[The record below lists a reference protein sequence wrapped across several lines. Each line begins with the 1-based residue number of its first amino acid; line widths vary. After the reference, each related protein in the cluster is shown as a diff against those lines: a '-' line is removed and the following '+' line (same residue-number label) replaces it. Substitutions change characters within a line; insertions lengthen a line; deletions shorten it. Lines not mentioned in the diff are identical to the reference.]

1 MPSLRLTAK
10 RQATF
15 PLATCESLGLKP
27 GDTLELELR
36 DDAAGR
42 VWVLRPRPARARKW
56 IGSVGGF
63 AGKSADHSM
72 EAVRASI
79 VRGRTRPTTS

>member
-27 GDTLELELR
+27 GDTLELEAR
-36 DDAAGR
+36 DEADGR

-56 IGSVGGF
+56 LGSAGGF
-63 AGKSADHSM
+63 ASPTLDHSLTT
-72 EAVRASI
+72 VRASI
-79 VRGRTRPTTS
+79 ARGRKKSGPT